1 MLSYRVRGAQSA
13 LTKGKVIMNAIQRA
27 SEEFDAYYST
37 YDPCTDK
44 LLTEFERIYAGRGD
58 MSSYELK
65 ARGIAYLCDHAS
77 VHVFEHSP
85 FFFEISS
92 GRARHTWGGLQS
104 HVGSFLHEKTA
115 DLWLNPYARE
125 TETDR
130 EEGRLHAWNNPVS
143 FDHYSL
149 GYDNILSVGFE
160 GLAARAEA
168 ALERAED
175 AESRAFLRGSI
186 ASMRALMRL
195 AARFA
200 DEARRLAAEADAD
213 ETRAHYLRVAEAAG
227 RVPAKSPRTFYEA
240 LASIVFCREAIGSLE
255 GIGVS
260 IFGHLDRLLE
270 PYYTADITAGSM
282 THEDAKA
289 LLHMLLTYTDT
300 RFEVRRGFFETS
312 TTIEI
317 GGCHLDGTPCYNGVT
332 RALLEAVLE
341 GRYVN
346 TKINCRVSRAH
357 PKAYFEQIAA
367 VQAARIPV
375 LVMQNDDAII
385 AARVKCGQSIED
397 ARTYVGGGCHEITLQ
412 NTEVCTRADTWIN
425 LPRLLLDAM
434 ETSGA
439 ETFEAFYI
447 DALETIK
454 RFILRI
460 MALKNKYERL
470 WCKYDPLPLLSA
482 TMTGCLESARDA
494 TAGGT
499 KYASTAIS
507 LLAPATLID
516 SLNTI
521 KTLVYDRRETTLKAL
536 MALCRSD
543 FEGHEAERRFIAQRI
558 PKYGAGNDDVD
569 AFGAR
574 VLKDVAALYRDERGM
589 LYKNGRGGDYLPA
602 FYAHDIFRPLGRK
615 TIATPDGR
623 RAFTPL
629 SRGCSPSEFIEST
642 PTDILRAVKA
652 IDFTDYADSFCA
664 EITLPQLPADRA
676 QPLIAALIASFIAA
690 GGSSLQFNLIDRDLL
705 VEARKAP
712 DEHRDVC
719 VRVCGYSAVFVT
731 LCDEIQDE
739 IVSRAVR

>member
-1 MLSYRVRGAQSA
+1 
-13 LTKGKVIMNAIQRA
+13 MNAIKRA
-27 SEEFDAYYST
+27 AEEFDAYYST
-37 YDPCTDK
+37 YDPCTDA
-44 LLTEFERIYAGRGD
+44 LLAAFERIYDERGAL
-58 MSSYELK
+58 SSYELK
-65 ARGIAYLCDHAS
+65 ARNIAYLCDHAP
-77 VHVFEHSP
+77 VHVFEYSP
-85 FFFEISS
+85 FFFEFSS

-115 DLWLNPYARE
+115 DRWLNPYARE
-125 TETDR
+125 LEQDR
-130 EEGRLHAWNNPVS
+130 ADGRLHAWNNPVS

-149 GYDNILSVGFE
+149 GYDKILSVGFE
-160 GLAARAEA
+160 GMIIQ
-168 ALERAED
+168 AED
-175 AESRAFLRGSI
+175 ALGWAEDEEQRAFLRGSI

-200 DEARRLAAEADAD
+200 AEARRLAARSDAD
-213 ETRAHYLRVAEAAG
+213 ETRTHYLRVAEAAE
-227 RVPAKSPRTFYEA
+227 RVPAKNARTFYEA

-270 PYYTADITAGSM
+270 SYYDADIAAGRM

-289 LLHMLLTYTDT
+289 LFHSLLTYTDT
-300 RFEVRRGFFETS
+300 RFEVKRGFFETS

-317 GGCHLDGTPCYNGVT
+317 GGCRLDGTPCYNGVT

-346 TKINCRVSRAH
+346 TKINCRVSSAH
-357 PKAYFEQIAA
+357 PKAYFDEIAA

-375 LVMQNDDAII
+375 LVMQNDDTII
-385 AARVKCGQSIED
+385 AARVKCGQALED

-412 NTEVCTRADTWIN
+412 NTEVCPRADTWIN

-434 ETSGA
+434 ETSDA
-439 ETFEAFYI
+439 ETFDAFYA
-447 DALETIK
+447 DTLETI
-454 RFILRI
+454 RRYILRI
-460 MALKNKYERL
+460 MAVKNKYERL
-470 WCKYDPLPLLSA
+470 WHEYDPLPLLSA

-507 LLAPATLID
+507 LPAPATLLD
-516 SLNTI
+516 SLNTV
-521 KTLVYDRRETTLKAL
+521 KTLVYDRHETTLRTL
-536 MALCRSD
+536 LALCQTD
-543 FEGHEAERRFIAQRI
+543 FEGHEAERRFIVQRI
-558 PKYGAGNDDVD
+558 PKYGAGSDEVD

-574 VLKDVAALYRDERGM
+574 VLKDIAALYRDEHGA

-602 FYAHDIFRPLGRK
+602 FYAHDIFRPLGRR

-623 RAFTPL
+623 RAHAPL

-676 QPLIAALIASFIAA
+676 QPLIAALIESFIAA

-705 VEARKAP
+705 VEAQKEP

-731 LCDEIQDE
+731 LNGEIQDE
-739 IVSRAVR
+739 IVSRAIR

>member
-1 MLSYRVRGAQSA
+1 MLSYGEKGVQSA
-13 LTKGKVIMNAIQRA
+13 LTEGKIIMNAIQRA
-27 SEEFDAYYST
+27 AEEFDAYYST
-37 YDPCTDK
+37 YDPCTDE
-44 LLTEFERIYAGRGD
+44 LLAAFERIYDERGAL
-58 MSSYELK
+58 SSYELK
-65 ARGIAYLCDHAS
+65 ARNIAYLCDHAP

-85 FFFEISS
+85 FFFEFSS

-115 DLWLNPYARE
+115 SKWLDPYARE
-125 TETDR
+125 LEKDR
-130 EEGRLHAWNNPVS
+130 EDGHLHAWNNPVS
-143 FDHYSL
+143 FDHYAL
-149 GYDNILSVGFE
+149 GYDKILSVGFE
-160 GLAARAEA
+160 SMIIQAED
-168 ALERAED
+168 ALGRAED
-175 AESRAFLRGSI
+175 EEQRAFLRGSI
-186 ASMRALMRL
+186 ASVRALMRL

-200 DEARRLAAEADAD
+200 EEARRLAACSDAD
-213 ETRAHYLRVAEAAG
+213 ETRAHYLRVAEAAE
-227 RVPAKSPRTFYEA
+227 RVPAKNARTFYEA

-270 PYYTADITAGSM
+270 PYYDADIAAGVM

-300 RFEVRRGFFETS
+300 RFEVKRGFFETS

-317 GGCHLDGTPCYNGVT
+317 GGCRLDGTPCYNGVT

-346 TKINCRVSRAH
+346 TKINCRVSSAH
-357 PKAYFEQIAA
+357 PKAYFDEIAA

-385 AARVKCGQSIED
+385 AARVKCGQALED

-412 NTEVCTRADTWIN
+412 NTEVCPRADTWIN

-439 ETFEAFYI
+439 ETFDAFYA
-447 DALETIK
+447 DVLETI
-454 RFILRI
+454 RRYILRI
-460 MALKNKYERL
+460 IAAKNKYERL
-470 WCKYDPLPLLSA
+470 WHEYDPLPLLSA

-521 KTLVYDRRETTLKAL
+521 KTLVYDRHETTLRAL
-536 MALCRSD
+536 LALCQTD
-543 FEGHEAERRFIAQRI
+543 FEGREAERRFIVQRI
-558 PKYGAGNDDVD
+558 PKYGAGSDEVD

-574 VLKDVAALYRDERGM
+574 VLKDIAALYRDEHGA

-623 RAFTPL
+623 RAHAPL

-676 QPLIAALIASFIAA
+676 QPLITALIESFIAA

-705 VEARKAP
+705 VEAQKAP

-739 IVSRAVR
+739 IVSRAIR